1 MSVRALWLC
10 LVLAIPLA
18 AGAEGTRRQLS
29 LPVSFETSDG
39 FVLKGDLTSSADT
52 RAPVAILLH
61 MYRSNRSAWAPLVP
75 ELIAAGFT
83 VLAIDQRAH
92 GESQQRR
99 GERVDVASVP
109 RAAFGELV
117 RDGVR
122 DVKAAVRYL
131 ARQGLATDRIVLI
144 GASYGCSV
152 SLLSAGEVA
161 GVRAL
166 VLLSPGTNYFGVD
179 VVEAA
184 SSFSGPLLIVAAE
197 DDRDA
202 VENART
208 LAARHQGTGD
218 LEIYS
223 SGGHGTRL
231 FGPRPELEQRIIEF
245 AEKEDFDLIVM
256 CSHGSGGVRR
266 WVFGSVTDKVLRG
279 TSIPVLVIRPEEW
292 STQLENG

>member
-1 MSVRALWLC
+1 MSRRVLWLS
-10 LVLAIPLA
+10 LLLALPLA
-18 AGAEGTRRQLS
+18 AGAGDTGKQLP

-39 FVLKGDLTSSADT
+39 FVLKGDLTAAAAVT
-52 RAPVAILLH
+52 APVVILLH
-61 MYRSNRSAWAPLVP
+61 MYRSDRSAWAPLVP
-75 ELIAAGFT
+75 DLLAAGFT

-99 GERVDVASVP
+99 GEKVDVATVP
-109 RAAFGELV
+109 REAFAQMV
-117 RDGVR
+117 RDGVH

-131 ARQGLATDRIVLI
+131 AGQGLATDRIVLI

-184 SSFSGPLLIVAAE
+184 GSFPGPLLVVAAE
-197 DDRDA
+197 DDRNGVA
-202 VENART
+202 SART
-208 LAARHQGTGD
+208 IAARHQGADD
-218 LEIYS
+218 LEIYP

-231 FGPRPELEQRIIEF
+231 FGPRPQLKQRIVEF
-245 AEKEDFDLIVM
+245 AEKAVEPAA
-256 CSHGSGGVRR
+256 SPR
-266 WVFGSVTDKVLRG
+266 
-279 TSIPVLVIRPEEW
+279 
-292 STQLENG
+292 

>member
-1 MSVRALWLC
+1 MSRRVLWLSLL
-10 LVLAIPLA
+10 LVLPLA
-18 AGAEGTRRQLS
+18 ASAGEAAEEKEGRPS

-39 FVLKGDLTSSADT
+39 FVLKGDLTSAADT
-52 RAPVAILLH
+52 KAPVAILLH

-75 ELIAAGFT
+75 DLAAAGFT

-92 GESQQRR
+92 GESKQRR
-99 GERVDVASVP
+99 GERVDVATIP
-109 RAAFGELV
+109 RAAFGQLV

-122 DVKAAVRYL
+122 DVEAAVAEL
-131 ARQGLATDRIVLI
+131 ARRGLATDRIVLI

-166 VLLSPGTNYFGVD
+166 VLLSPGTSYFGVD

-184 SSFSGPLLIVAAE
+184 SSFPGPLLIVAAE

-202 VENART
+202 VESAQT
-208 LAARHQGTGD
+208 LAARHQGPDD

-223 SGGHGTRL
+223 YGGHGTHL
-231 FGPRPELEQRIIEF
+231 FRPRPQVKRRIVEF
-245 AEKEDFDLIVM
+245 AEKAVEPAA
-256 CSHGSGGVRR
+256 SPR
-266 WVFGSVTDKVLRG
+266 
-279 TSIPVLVIRPEEW
+279 
-292 STQLENG
+292 

>member
-1 MSVRALWLC
+1 MAGIPMRREVEMSRRVLWLS
-10 LVLAIPLA
+10 LLLALPLA
-18 AGAEGTRRQLS
+18 AGAGETGRQRS

-39 FVLKGDLTSSADT
+39 FVLKGDLTAAADVK
-52 RAPVAILLH
+52 APVAILLH
-61 MYRSNRSAWAPLVP
+61 MYRSDRSAWAPLVP
-75 ELIAAGFT
+75 DLLAAGFT

-99 GERVDVASVP
+99 GQRVDVATIP
-109 RAAFGELV
+109 PAAFGELV

-122 DVKAAVRYL
+122 DVKAAARYL

-152 SLLSAGEVA
+152 SLLSAEEVA

-166 VLLSPGTNYFGVD
+166 VLLSPGTHYFGVD

-184 SSFSGPLLIVAAE
+184 SSFPGPLLVVAAE
-197 DDRDA
+197 DDRNA

-208 LAARHQGTGD
+208 IAARHRGTDD
-218 LEIYS
+218 LEIYG

-231 FGPRPELEQRIIEF
+231 FGPRPQLKQRIVEF
-245 AEKEDFDLIVM
+245 AEKAVE
-256 CSHGSGGVRR
+256 
-266 WVFGSVTDKVLRG
+266 
-279 TSIPVLVIRPEEW
+279 PVATP
-292 STQLENG
+292 Q

>member
-1 MSVRALWLC
+1 MAGFSRRREVEMSMRTLWLC
-10 LVLAIPLA
+10 LLLALPLA
-18 AGAEGTRRQLS
+18 ASAEETRRPFS

-52 RAPVAILLH
+52 SAPIAILLH
-61 MYRSNRSAWAPLVP
+61 MYRSDRSAWKPLVP
-75 ELIAAGFT
+75 DLVTAGFT

-99 GERVDVASVP
+99 GERVDVATVP

-152 SLLSAGEVA
+152 SLLSAEEVA

-184 SSFSGPLLIVAAE
+184 SSFPGPLLVVAAE
-197 DDRDA
+197 DDRNA
-202 VENART
+202 VESARII
-208 LAARHQGTGD
+208 AARHRGTDD

-231 FGPRPELEQRIIEF
+231 FGPRPQLKQRIVEF
-245 AEKEDFDLIVM
+245 AEKAVE
-256 CSHGSGGVRR
+256 
-266 WVFGSVTDKVLRG
+266 
-279 TSIPVLVIRPEEW
+279 PVASP
-292 STQLENG
+292 Q

>member
-1 MSVRALWLC
+1 MSRGILWLS
-10 LVLAIPLA
+10 LPLALLLA
-18 AGAEGTRRQLS
+18 AGAGEAEKQTP

-39 FVLKGDLTSSADT
+39 FVLKGDLTSGADAK
-52 RAPVAILLH
+52 APVAILLH

-75 ELIAAGFT
+75 DLAAAGFT

-92 GESQQRR
+92 GESKQRR
-99 GERVDVASVP
+99 GETVDVASVS
-109 RAAFGELV
+109 RAAFAKLV
-117 RDGVR
+117 RNGVR
-122 DVKAAVRYL
+122 DVEAAVRYL
-131 ARQGLATDRIVLI
+131 AGQGLATDRIVLI

-166 VLLSPGTNYFGVD
+166 VLLSPGTNYFGID

-184 SSFSGPLLIVAAE
+184 GRFPGPLLIVAAE

-208 LAARHQGTGD
+208 LAGRHQGKDD

-231 FGPRPELEQRIIEF
+231 FGPQPQLKQRIVEF
-245 AEKEDFDLIVM
+245 AQKAVEPAV
-256 CSHGSGGVRR
+256 SA
-266 WVFGSVTDKVLRG
+266 
-279 TSIPVLVIRPEEW
+279 
-292 STQLENG
+292 Q